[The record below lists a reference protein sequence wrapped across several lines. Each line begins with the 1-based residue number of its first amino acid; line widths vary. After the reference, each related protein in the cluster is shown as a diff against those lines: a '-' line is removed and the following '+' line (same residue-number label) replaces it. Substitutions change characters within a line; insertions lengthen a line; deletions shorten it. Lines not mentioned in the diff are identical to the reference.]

1 MDSLKLAFLLLG
13 ILGLY
18 CYFSKNIREGYR
30 GMNMKRNF
38 FKNTWINK
46 WTDKGSS
53 SYQTRINRIPKSA
66 NKKVELGFLI
76 HIKDQGWGNKT
87 YGQIILINRTTRK
100 NHVIFQ
106 GSGRAYNKTNKK
118 NYGKRYRKWVDI
130 TKYVN
135 PGDKVQ
141 LGFSATCRNRNK
153 PCGKLYWRY
162 VWNLHLR
169 YSTQKKKK
177 RGKNIFN
184 LRKKQIKKK
193 SKKSKS
199 KKSFNNQKKCNTKKW
214 KNMIAY
220 EKNQRR
226 KLQNKYK
233 GSTKK
238 WKSSTKK
245 WKSSTKKWKDM
256 VADEE
261 KKLSKL
267 QNEYKDNIKKS
278 NERYD
283 EAEKKWKNSQND
295 HDAAIKR
302 EREKYEE
309 EEKKRKE
316 AETNKADIEKKI
328 QGYSFEKNKLCQ

>member
-1 MDSLKLAFLLLG
+1 LAFLLLA

-18 CYFSKNIREGYR
+18 CYFSKNIIEGWRNR
-30 GMNMKRNF
+30 GMKTRYRF
-38 FKNTWINK
+38 FKNMSIRRLAKPLAGTTNIN
-46 WTDKGSS
+46 T
-53 SYQTRINRIPKSA
+53 IPKSA
-66 NKKVELGFLI
+66 NKKVELGFKI
-76 HIKDQGWGNKT
+76 HIKDQGWGNHT
-87 YGQIILINRTTRK
+87 IGQIILINRTTRK
-100 NHVIFQ
+100 KHAIFQ
-106 GSGRAYNKTNKK
+106 GSGRGYRRKRRHMGKK
-118 NYGKRYRKWVDI
+118 YEKWVNI

-141 LGFSATCRNRNK
+141 LQFRAKNLWRRHR
-153 PCGKLYWRY
+153 LYWTY
-162 VWNLHLR
+162 AWNLHLR
-169 YSTQKKKK
+169 YSTQKKK
-177 RGKNIFN
+177 I
-184 LRKKQIKKK
+184 RKKQIKK
-193 SKKSKS
+193 KS

-214 KNMIAY
+214 KDMIAD
-220 EKNQRR
+220 EKNKLS

-233 GSTKK
+233 GN
-238 WKSSTKK
+238 
-245 WKSSTKKWKDM
+245 TKKWKDM

-267 QNEYKDNIKKS
+267 QNEYKDNIKKA